1 MQGTDE
7 RAFLDYQSARRCR
20 SAGLGLILRH
30 TGSVIACVLQTAVP
44 ELEDLE
50 RLKAAIAQPNPEAV
64 KAIERLEIRR
74 GRVLMGYPPGGRR
87 PPPCPSAD
95 RRPSPAT

>member
-1 MQGTDE
+1 MFNPAAVMSWVIDPLTDAE
-7 RAFLDYQSARRCR
+7 MAEFEQQ
-20 SAGLGLILRH
+20 
-30 TGSVIACVLQTAVP
+30 QTRVP